1 MRKSIA
7 PEQIASAILILRGQ
21 RVLHDSELAA
31 LYGVSTKRFN
41 EQVRRNRKRFL
52 ADFMFQLTAV
62 ETSSLRSQIATL
74 KTIGGQHRTY
84 SPYMEETRSLRS
96 QIATLKTRRGRHR
109 KYLPY
114 VFTEHG
120 AIMAATILNS
130 PRAIEMSVYVVRAFV
145 RLREML
151 ASNKELARRF
161 AQLET
166 RLDRKLTTHDEAIAA
181 ILAAIRQLMHPPIP
195 KRRPVGFTADL
206 REKV

>member
-7 PEQIASAILILRGQ
+7 PEQIASAILIMRGQ

-41 EQVRRNRKRFL
+41 QQVRRNRKRFPV
-52 ADFMFQLTAV
+52 DFMFQLSV
-62 ETSSLRSQIATL
+62 EETSSLRLQIATL
-74 KTIGGQHRTY
+74 KAG
-84 SPYMEETRSLRS
+84 
-96 QIATLKTRRGRHR
+96 RGRHR

-145 RLREML
+145 QLREML

-161 AQLET
+161 AQLEI
-166 RLDRKLTTHDEAIAA
+166 RLDKKLTIHDEAIAA
-181 ILAAIRQLMHPPIP
+181 ILAAIRQLMHPPVP
-195 KRRPVGFTADL
+195 KRRPIGFTADL